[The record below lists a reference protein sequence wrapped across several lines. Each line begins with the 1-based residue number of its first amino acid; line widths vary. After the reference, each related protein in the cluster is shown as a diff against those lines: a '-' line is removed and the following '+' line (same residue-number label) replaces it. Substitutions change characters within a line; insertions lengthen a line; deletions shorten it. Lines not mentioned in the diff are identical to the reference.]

1 MWLRGWLE
9 VMTRIKGDGDMS
21 ATKRITDDVIRVQ
34 DTDVEAILDPAEA
47 DGVFRDS
54 RQCAAL
60 AVAKGSGFA
69 LLSPPTP
76 RPKKG

>member
-1 MWLRGWLE
+1 MPSIEDALE
-9 VMTRIKGDGDMS
+9 EVTR
-21 ATKRITDDVIRVQ
+21 TDIEI
-34 DTDVEAILDPAEA
+34 EAALDPAEP

-54 RQCAAL
+54 RECTGLAL
-60 AVAKGSGFA
+60 QSGGGHL

>member
-1 MWLRGWLE
+1 MPSTDKAIADMTGVRTDLE
-9 VMTRIKGDGDMS
+9 
-21 ATKRITDDVIRVQ
+21 A
-34 DTDVEAILDPAEA
+34 ALDPAEP

-54 RQCAAL
+54 RECAAL
-60 AVAKGSGFA
+60 AALSADTKL

>member
-1 MWLRGWLE
+1 MFSTESTTRDLHKTLE
-9 VMTRIKGDGDMS
+9 
-21 ATKRITDDVIRVQ
+21 
-34 DTDVEAILDPAEA
+34 TDVEAALNPTEA

-54 RQCAAL
+54 RECAAL
-60 AVAKGSGFA
+60 LLLAGAL

>member
-1 MWLRGWLE
+1 MPSKDKVLE
-9 VMTRIKGDGDMS
+9 EVTYTENIDID
-21 ATKRITDDVIRVQ
+21 A
-34 DTDVEAILDPAEA
+34 ALDPAEP

-54 RQCAAL
+54 RECAAL
-60 AVAKGSGFA
+60 ALQSGGTSL

>member
-1 MWLRGWLE
+1 MPSTDKMLKE
-9 VMTRIKGDGDMS
+9 VTRNENID
-21 ATKRITDDVIRVQ
+21 I
-34 DTDVEAILDPAEA
+34 EAELDPVEP

-54 RQCAAL
+54 RECAAL
-60 AVAKGSGFA
+60 ALQGGAGKL

>member
-1 MWLRGWLE
+1 MMQVPSVHETIEE
-9 VMTRIKGDGDMS
+9 VIG
-21 ATKRITDDVIRVQ
+21 IQ
-34 DTDVEAILDPAEA
+34 DTDIEAALDPAEP

-54 RQCAAL
+54 RECAAL
-60 AVAKGSGFA
+60 ALEGGAIKL

>member
-1 MWLRGWLE
+1 MTSKDKVLE
-9 VMTRIKGDGDMS
+9 ELTRTENID
-21 ATKRITDDVIRVQ
+21 I
-34 DTDVEAILDPAEA
+34 EAALDPAEP

-54 RQCAAL
+54 RECAAL
-60 AVAKGSGFA
+60 ALQSGGTSL

>member
-1 MWLRGWLE
+1 MPSNDKVLR
-9 VMTRIKGDGDMS
+9 
-21 ATKRITDDVIRVQ
+21 DVTEDI
-34 DTDVEAILDPAEA
+34 DIEAALDPAEA

-54 RQCAAL
+54 RECAAAL
-60 AVAKGSGFA
+60 VTSGHGFS

>member
-1 MWLRGWLE
+1 MPSKEKVIEE
-9 VMTRIKGDGDMS
+9 VTRIQE
-21 ATKRITDDVIRVQ
+21 IDV
-34 DTDVEAILDPAEA
+34 DAALDPAEA

-54 RQCAAL
+54 RECAAL
-60 AVAKGSGFA
+60 ALAGGQGQV